1 MLAQGEFCAAAN
13 PYAINS
19 KGPIFFGTKIV
30 VLDFFSECFERAFG
44 DYTSSVRVSAVA
56 LCF

>member
-1 MLAQGEFCAAAN
+1 MLAQGEYCAATN

-19 KGPIFFGTKIV
+19 KGPIFFGTKFI
-30 VLDFFSECFERAFG
+30 VLDFFNECFERGSG
-44 DYTSSVRVSAVA
+44 DYTSSGRLSAAA